1 MITTLAGGVG
11 AARFLEGLVQVISP
25 EILKIIVNTGDD
37 FVLHGLHISPDLDI
51 ITCTLAGIIN
61 QEQGWGI
68 AGDTYA
74 CLDSLE
80 QLGAPTWFKIGDQD
94 LALHLQRT
102 QLLNAG
108 HPLTYIT
115 DLFRRALNVGAQ
127 ILPMSN
133 QAVPTHIV
141 TAEGEMHFE
150 AYLVERQAKD
160 AVLSVRF
167 VDVEQAKPAP
177 GVLDAIKN
185 ADIILLGPSNP
196 VVSIG
201 PILAVPGIRKALQD
215 TLAPIVGISP
225 IVGGAAIKGPAVPL
239 MQAVGLETSA
249 KGVAQAYRDFLNVL
263 IIDNVDAHLKDE
275 IEALGIQVIITD
287 TIMRNTEDKVRLAKI
302 TLAAAE
308 SYQKER

>member
-1 MITTLAGGVG
+1 MITILAGGVG
-11 AARFLEGLVQVISP
+11 AARFLEGLVQVSSP
-25 EILKIIVNTGDD
+25 ETLKIIVNTGDD

-108 HPLTYIT
+108 YPLTYIA

-133 QAVPTHIV
+133 QVVPTHIV
-141 TAEGEMHFE
+141 TTEGEMHFE
-150 AYLVERQAKD
+150 EYLVQRQAKD
-160 AVLSVRF
+160 TVLGVRF
-167 VDVEQAKPAP
+167 VDIEQAKPAP
-177 GVLDAIKN
+177 GVLDAITN
-185 ADIILLGPSNP
+185 AKIILLAPSNP

-249 KGVAQAYRDFLNVL
+249 KGIVQAYRDFLNVL
-263 IIDNVDAHLKDE
+263 IIDNVDAQLKDE
-275 IEALGIQVIITD
+275 LEALGVQVVITD

-302 TLAAAE
+302 TLTAAE